1 MKQEQ
6 NSENRLD
13 GNVMQQVG
21 EHQNN
26 MGMAM
31 MDNMGLGIPMMISS
45 ANQQQITSVPMDT
58 SSNTVQT
65 VQAVP
70 GPSSQTTHN
79 QIPQNQTSTTQQ
91 EDEEESSEDDEN
103 SDEDCDGDE
112 GRSYNKIFVFFSF
125 LFQILNICIKEMN
138 LCMFLFSSIRSTC
151 KRRKWRGSQQ

>member
-6 NSENRLD
+6 NTENRLD

-26 MGMAM
+26 MGMGM
-31 MDNMGLGIPMMISS
+31 MDNMGLGIPMIISS

-58 SSNTVQT
+58 SGNSVQT

-79 QIPQNQTSTTQQ
+79 QIPQNQTSSTQQ
-91 EDEEESSEDDEN
+91 EEEEESSEDEEN
-103 SDEDCDGDE
+103 SDEECDGDE
-112 GRSYNKIFVFFSF
+112 GRSYNKILFF
-125 LFQILNICIKEMN
+125 LILKFYV
-138 LCMFLFSSIRSTC
+138 LCFMLRDKDTIIYIFCFS
-151 KRRKWRGSQQ
+151 QAYL